1 MKIKCALAE
10 DNSSLA
16 KAIQEKL
23 ALFENVELMF
33 IARNGEEL
41 FNNLKE
47 QQPDI
52 VLMDINM
59 PVMNGIEA
67 TKKVKELYPGVRVL
81 IITVFDD
88 DENIFNS
95 IVAGASGYLL
105 KDEKPG
111 KLINAIEEVMEGGAP
126 MSTSIALK
134 ALNLIKL
141 HTQIPLEVPDFKL
154 SKREMEIL
162 EHLSIGETYH
172 VIADKLFI
180 SPKTVRK
187 HIENIYGKLQVH
199 NKVEAVQKAIKFQLF
214 RAN

>member
-41 FNNLKE
+41 INNLKE